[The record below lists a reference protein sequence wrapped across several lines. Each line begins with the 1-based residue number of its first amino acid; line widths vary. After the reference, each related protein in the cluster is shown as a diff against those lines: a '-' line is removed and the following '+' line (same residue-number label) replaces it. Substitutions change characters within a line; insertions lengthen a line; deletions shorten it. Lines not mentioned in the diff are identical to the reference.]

1 MKSIHIS
8 RISIAVLGAMVAF
21 NAGAVTLLET
31 VTGGTVNGDPSVQIG
46 SSTSSLRLAI
56 NSVTPGAG
64 VVIDTAGGGILMCMR
79 LGMQCKSHMT
89 ERMVI

>member
-64 VVIDTAGGGILMCMR
+64 VVIDTAGGILMCMR

>member
-1 MKSIHIS
+1 MKSFHIS

-21 NAGAVTLLET
+21 NAGAVTLSEM

-64 VVIDTAGGGILMCMR
+64 VVIDTAGGG
-79 LGMQCKSHMT
+79 GY
-89 ERMVI
+89 